1 LANATQVQVDHMP
14 IVREM
19 PTMELVKLTSDMK
32 LFNAYDKIRLEG
44 INKRHAGVRAKR
56 AAEAEKEEKK

>member
-1 LANATQVQVDHMP
+1 MP